1 MTTKTEFLKMSFNVI
16 FFGPPAAGKGTQAK
30 IIEDKYGLKQLSTGD
45 MLRAQVAEGTEL
57 GKQAKE
63 IMDAGKLVSDEIVI
77 GMIADSMERVKDNKR
92 IKGFIFDG
100 FPRTNAQAQSL
111 DMMLKE
117 RGHKIDMV
125 LELQV
130 DDAALM
136 ARIEKRA
143 KEEGRSDDTVAAMKT
158 RLDQYRDYSAI
169 VLPYYQIQDNVYA
182 IDGMRPIDEVT
193 MQIEAILSEDV
204 AA

>member
-1 MTTKTEFLKMSFNVI
+1 MFNVI

-30 IIEDKYGLKQLSTGD
+30 IIEQKYGLKQLSTGD

-77 GMIADSMERVKDNKR
+77 GMIADSMDKNPQA
-92 IKGFIFDG
+92 KGFIFDG
-100 FPRTNAQAQSL
+100 FPRTNAQAQAL
-111 DMMLKE
+111 DIMLKD
-117 RGHKIDMV
+117 RGEKIDMV

-130 DDAALM
+130 DDKALL

-143 KEEGRSDDTVAAMKT
+143 KEEGRSDDTVDALKT
-158 RLDQYRDYSAI
+158 RIEQYREYSAM
-169 VLPYYQIQDNVYA
+169 VLPYYQIQDNVYP
-182 IDGMRPIDEVT
+182 IDGMRNIDEVT
-193 MQIEAILSEDV
+193 LQIEAILAEDL

>member
-1 MTTKTEFLKMSFNVI
+1 MSFNVI